1 MKKVNIGNVPKMLVP
16 LFESG
21 TIVFCRDFPEWQ
33 RLHQKLGV
41 DVHDSDAN
49 GASHTMSS
57 ENGVLHVIGVFNGKL
72 STIAHECALTWHSIS
87 AQGSVLML
95 NQEEPTRLTAT

>member
-33 RLHQKLGV
+33 RLHQNL
-41 DVHDSDAN
+41 
-49 GASHTMSS
+49 
-57 ENGVLHVIGVFNGKL
+57 
-72 STIAHECALTWHSIS
+72 AL
-87 AQGSVLML
+87 MFR
-95 NQEEPTRLTAT
+95 NR